1 MFNNIKWWGQIN
13 HDDAMS
19 HYGCLP
25 IIFDEF
31 SKFEHW
37 LLENFKD
44 EERVEIIVRN
54 ESKIISHDMFEYL
67 YGAIYTPLSEDTGHT
82 IQELDELF
90 KNAYAQTNGIFLPKG
105 REISK
110 ALDFD
115 RKEMLKFIEFVQNM
129 SAQWFDFIVTPCNE
143 NWKGK

>member
-1 MFNNIKWWGQIN
+1 MFNVKWWGEIQYN
-13 HDDAMS
+13 SKDGTLVMDDITAW
-19 HYGCLP
+19 CN
-25 IIFDEF
+25 
-31 SKFEHW
+31 W
-37 LLENFKD
+37 LMQNFKD
-44 EERVEIIVRN
+44 GERVEIIVKK
-54 ESKIISHDMFEYL
+54 ESKEITHDMFEYL

-115 RKEMLKFIEFVQNM
+115 RKEMLKFIQFVQDM
-129 SAQWFDFIVTPCNE
+129 SAQWFDFIVTPINE
-143 NWKGK
+143 NWKGN